1 MNRHAAALAM
11 PRRLVREEALKINRT
26 AWPELYRLAEKF
38 QVTITPLTV
47 RLEQLGL
54 LYIDEQGHLYES
66 RGVAAG
72 QATLGF

>member
-26 AWPELYRLAEKF
+26 AWPELYRLAEKL
-38 QVTITPLTV
+38 QVTITALTV

-54 LYIDEQGHLYES
+54 LYIDEQGHLYGS
-66 RGVAAG
+66 RDVASG
-72 QATLGF
+72 QATFGF